1 MIEFARHVLGLSE
14 ANSAELCPDTPDP
27 VIDLMPD
34 QNGVEN
40 LGGTMRL
47 GKYPCRLAEN
57 SAVRRIFA
65 QELIDERHRHRYE
78 VNNEYRAL
86 YENAGIRL
94 SGISPDG
101 RIVEMIELPEHP
113 WYIACQFHP
122 EFKSRPNRPHPL
134 FADFVKAAMGRR
146 G

>member
-1 MIEFARHVLGLSE
+1 
-14 ANSAELCPDTPDP
+14 
-27 VIDLMPD
+27 
-34 QNGVEN
+34 
-40 LGGTMRL
+40 MRL

-78 VNNEYRAL
+78 VNNEYRVL

-113 WYIACQFHP
+113 GILPAN
-122 EFKSRPNRPHPL
+122 ST
-134 FADFVKAAMGRR
+134 GI
-146 G
+146 